1 MNPDSTPLERY
12 IRNRLQRKKML
23 LMTHAVV
30 GYPDLDAN
38 MRMLEAMQ
46 QADVDLVELQLP
58 FSEPIADGPVF
69 LRANQ
74 GALDVGMNWEQ
85 YFQLMQRASRAFD
98 FKVLMMGYYNSVFRM
113 GHETFCNCLSEN
125 GGSGFIVADFPPQEA
140 HDLFMQADAHRLSP
154 IVLMTPT
161 NSEERLQQ
169 LAQHARGFVYC
180 VARKGVTGK
189 PTDIDPSLDAFIGRC
204 RNATSLPLALGFGLR
219 SGADLRQVRDLVDI
233 GIVGTALLEAW
244 EAGVSRYQM
253 LLHEWSAA
261 PGA

>member
-1 MNPDSTPLERY
+1 MSQEPTPLESY
-12 IRNRLQRKKML
+12 IRQRLQRKKML

-74 GALDVGMNWEQ
+74 GALDAGMNWER

-125 GGSGFIVADFPPQEA
+125 GGSGFIVADFPPQA
-140 HDLFMQADAHRLSP
+140 GRQYKLHFLCLSRCTLLFLKSRLFLQADLYPQYQYQRLFHRLISFLP
-154 IVLMTPT
+154 V
-161 NSEERLQQ
+161 RLR
-169 LAQHARGFVYC
+169 L
-180 VARKGVTGK
+180 
-189 PTDIDPSLDAFIGRC
+189 
-204 RNATSLPLALGFGLR
+204 
-219 SGADLRQVRDLVDI
+219 
-233 GIVGTALLEAW
+233 
-244 EAGVSRYQM
+244 
-253 LLHEWSAA
+253 
-261 PGA
+261 